1 MGADEYLLATAPVV
15 AVRVI
20 CQRFAV
26 TARLVPTK
34 LPAPAR
40 SVVGGQAPEQLP
52 GVCKTCTAQL
62 QLRKGTRGR
71 IKTLRMKR
79 GSTTFTVRTARLAS
93 GKYRVRVL
101 IRNRQTGRLHASAWR
116 TIVISKHRKGTR

>member
-15 AVRVI
+15 AVRIVA
-20 CQRFAV
+20 QRFTA

-40 SVVGGQAPEQLP
+40 AVVGGQAPEQIL

-71 IKTLRMKR
+71 LRTFGMRR
-79 GSTTFTVRTARLAS
+79 GSTTFTVRTAKLAP

-116 TIVISKHRKGTR
+116 TLVISKHRKGTR